1 MVMKGI
7 NNKMLQGIKQTII
20 GLLLVPLVA
29 MGIATVVQVGTTEIA
44 RAAETKEEGAVTP
57 NSNITS
63 GMNAAKGSST
73 VPTDVNN
80 VFKTV
85 TDILFFLIGAVSVI
99 MLIYGGIRYT
109 TSGGNAN
116 SVTAAKNTIIYS
128 IVGLVVAILAYSI
141 VSFVV
146 NSLV

>member
-1 MVMKGI
+1 MVMKEI
-7 NNKMLQGIKQTII
+7 NNKMSQGIKQTLI

-44 RAAETKEEGAVTP
+44 RAVTP

-63 GMNAAKGSST
+63 GMDAAKGSST

-80 VFKTV
+80 VFKTI

>member
-7 NNKMLQGIKQTII
+7 NNKMSQGIKQTLI

-44 RAAETKEEGAVTP
+44 RAVTP

-63 GMNAAKGSST
+63 GMDAAKGSST